1 MIRPYFRHLLA
12 AAGAMALVCAA
23 AACSSGTTTTTATAT
38 ASGSAAG
45 SGTSA
50 CAANAQKQVTTNEQP
65 VTLPIAQLPKPVSSL
80 ALGGKSVAFIGD
92 TSAGVI
98 ADAYDGYA
106 AAGKLVGLN
115 VKLFSVGFTIPAVDA
130 AFESAISE
138 HVSAIAVSATSLPS
152 LTTALQKAAA
162 AHIPVISQFETFT
175 DGSSALGSDPVAS
188 VKGFTTITTWLDGVK
203 TAEYAMAK
211 TNCNLTFAFLDS
223 SSLLGQAQIGNYVQA
238 LFNSDCPK
246 TCHYVEIQ
254 MTPNDVS
261 STQVIPLV
269 TTAVERNPGI
279 QYIYADNGA
288 EGAWALQG
296 LKAAGKLGK
305 IGVLSEGG
313 TSNVVQQLSDPSS
326 GYTGAIDPPT
336 YYIQGW
342 ALMDTTLE
350 VFEGVNPA
358 IINLPQ
364 RLVITGSAAASNPL
378 QSESNYES
386 RYATAW
392 GVSS

>member
-1 MIRPYFRHLLA
+1 MRRRYSRQLLA
-12 AAGAMALVCAA
+12 AAGSIVLVCAA
-23 AACSSGTTTTTATAT
+23 AACSSGTTTTTTTTAP
-38 ASGSAAG
+38 GNAG
-45 SGTSA
+45 NSGTSA
-50 CAANAQKQVTTNEQP
+50 CAANAQKQVTANEQP
-65 VTLPIAQLPKPVSSL
+65 VALPIAKLSKPVSSL
-80 ALGGKSVAFIGD
+80 GLGGKSVAFIGD
-92 TSAGVI
+92 TAAGVI

-106 AAGKLVGLN
+106 AAGKLIGLN

-138 HVSAIAVSATSLPS
+138 HVSAIVVSATSLAS

-162 AHIPVISQFETFT
+162 ANIPVISQFETFT
-175 DGSSALGSDPVAS
+175 DGASALGANPVAS
-188 VKGFTTITTWLDGVK
+188 VKGFTTISTWLDGVK

-211 TNCNLTFAFLDS
+211 TDCNVTFAFMDS
-223 SSLLGQAQIGNYVQA
+223 SSLLGQAQIGSYIQA
-238 LFNSDCPK
+238 LFKSDCPN
-246 TCHYVEIQ
+246 TCHYVEIP
-254 MTPNDVS
+254 MTPNDIS

-269 TTAVERNPGI
+269 TTAVERNPSI

-313 TSNVVQQLSDPSS
+313 TSNVAQQLTDPSS

-342 ALMDTTLE
+342 AVMDTTLE
-350 VFEGVNPA
+350 VFEGVSPA
-358 IINLPQ
+358 IVNLPQ

-386 RYATAW
+386 RYAAAW